1 MLEVYFFI
9 KASRRERKHET
20 WLSSTITVAV
30 IEDKFV
36 EKEKKYIH
44 IRTEGGQRTKVE
56 VSEIAWP
63 LVEVGSEYSV
73 SYKFNRIRPPFLTR
87 IVPIH
92 GAEE

>member
-63 LVEVGSEYSV
+63 LVEVGSEYSA
-73 SYKFNRIRPPFLTR
+73 RPSCPVASRQLR
-87 IVPIH
+87 AKSV
-92 GAEE
+92 G